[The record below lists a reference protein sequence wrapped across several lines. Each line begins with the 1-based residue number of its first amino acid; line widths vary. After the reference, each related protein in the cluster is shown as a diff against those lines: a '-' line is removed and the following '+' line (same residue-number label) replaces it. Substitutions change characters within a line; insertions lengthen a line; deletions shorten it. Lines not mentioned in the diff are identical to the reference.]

1 MKHIQWLLSGLIVIA
16 IVAGAVLP
24 AVPPALAA
32 PLPDEPTAARCAP
45 VAPGD
50 APGQDLWLPVAGT
63 PSPARPDAQPAI
75 SPVRF
80 QAYTLNRDGMAAL
93 LATAPLEF
101 SPAARTDPLV
111 LALPNP

>member
-1 MKHIQWLLSGLIVIA
+1 MKHIQRLLIGLIVIA
-16 IVAGAVLP
+16 IVAGAALP
-24 AVPPALAA
+24 AVPPASAA
-32 PLPDEPTAARCAP
+32 PPADEPTAARCVP

-50 APGQDLWLPVAGT
+50 APGQNLWQPVAGT
-63 PSPARPDAQPAI
+63 PPPARPDAQPAI

-80 QAYTLNRDGMAAL
+80 QAYTLNRDGMTAL